1 MASPDL
7 EAILARRRAATDQSL
22 DEYDGAATPD
32 TVLDRGKAF
41 ACGQNDPV
49 YQSMDD
55 KRALFGSRSGV
66 PHRHPESPEG
76 KNLAF
81 NHHVSGTLPSAE
93 LRHRPIPCLR
103 SSSKEKESVV
113 LDFGRTET
121 SSSQTTRASPHNAA
135 MTPKTRSPDLTFLKQ
150 NLRRLYD

>member
-1 MASPDL
+1 MASPEF

-55 KRALFGSRSGV
+55 KRALFGARSGLPQRSPPSPAV
-66 PHRHPESPEG
+66 PDG
-76 KNLAF
+76 GGGDLASILASRRAQ
-81 NHHVSGTLPSAE
+81 VSLLPTLP
-93 LRHRPIPCLR
+93 LRAFVP
-103 SSSKEKESVV
+103 
-113 LDFGRTET
+113 
-121 SSSQTTRASPHNAA
+121 AA
-135 MTPKTRSPDLTFLKQ
+135 L
-150 NLRRLYD
+150 

>member
-1 MASPDL
+1 MASPEF

-55 KRALFGSRSGV
+55 KRALFGARSGL
-66 PHRHPESPEG
+66 PQRSPPCRG
-76 KNLAF
+76 S
-81 NHHVSGTLPSAE
+81 HHV
-93 LRHRPIPCLR
+93 LRAQ
-103 SSSKEKESVV
+103 V
-113 LDFGRTET
+113 L
-121 SSSQTTRASPHNAA
+121 QA
-135 MTPKTRSPDLTFLKQ
+135 
-150 NLRRLYD
+150 